1 MKRSME
7 ILVVAVSM
15 SLTSCE
21 WLDIVPDN
29 IPTIEMAFQTR
40 ANAEK
45 MLYTCYDYIP
55 STASPWGNPGI
66 GASDEVWNCAERT
79 FQYTNEQAF
88 RIAKGLQNTND
99 PYLNYWSG
107 GQGGSNLFIGIRDC
121 NTFLE
126 NVDNVP
132 DMTQSEKER
141 WKAEVKFIKAYLHI
155 WLLQLYG
162 PIPFIAENIEVS
174 ASPEEVKVVREP
186 VDDVVSKIVALL
198 DEAIDSGALPEYI
211 RVRDTELGRITRPAA
226 MAIKAKLLTY
236 AASPLFNGN
245 EDFAFYVN
253 AEGRPLINPVY
264 DQHKWELARD
274 ACKEAIDAAHAA
286 GHALYQF
293 DEVVHNASDTT
304 LLELTLRNTIT
315 KRFGQEL
322 LWGISFRNTMDLMG
336 IANPPLTAYQ
346 KGKQLGWVKMMHNPT
361 LDVVEQFYSNKGVP
375 IEEDITYDYAH
386 RYDVVDAPA
395 SHKYYIEEG
404 ARTAYLH
411 INREPRFYAWI
422 GFDTGKWFNMEWN
435 SDEESVAVH
444 CKSNELSGRALD
456 NYSVT
461 GFFAK
466 KLVSYRL
473 VLTESSNTG
482 GECGNYS
489 FPIMRLADLYLLY
502 AECLNEC
509 KDMPDEE
516 VYEYI
521 QKVRDKAG
529 LDRETGS
536 LVDTWAKYSNDPDKP
551 KTKEGMREIIQQER
565 MIELSFEGQRFYDI
579 RRWKLAMDW
588 CNRPIRGWSVNE
600 SDESFYTPAY
610 IYFQSFT
617 PRDYFWPIKLDDL
630 YKNNK
635 LQQSPLW

>member
-1 MKRSME
+1 M
-7 ILVVAVSM
+7 
-15 SLTSCE
+15 
-21 WLDIVPDN
+21 
-29 IPTIEMAFQTR
+29 
-40 ANAEK
+40 
-45 MLYTCYDYIP
+45 
-55 STASPWGNPGI
+55 
-66 GASDEVWNCAERT
+66 
-79 FQYTNEQAF
+79 
-88 RIAKGLQNTND
+88 
-99 PYLNYWSG
+99 
-107 GQGGSNLFIGIRDC
+107 
-121 NTFLE
+121 
-126 NVDNVP
+126 
-132 DMTQSEKER
+132 
-141 WKAEVKFIKAYLHI
+141 
-155 WLLQLYG
+155 
-162 PIPFIAENIEVS
+162 
-174 ASPEEVKVVREP
+174 
-186 VDDVVSKIVALL
+186 
-198 DEAIDSGALPEYI
+198 
-211 RVRDTELGRITRPAA
+211 
-226 MAIKAKLLTY
+226 
-236 AASPLFNGN
+236 
-245 EDFAFYVN
+245 
-253 AEGRPLINPVY
+253 
-264 DQHKWELARD
+264 
-274 ACKEAIDAAHAA
+274 
-286 GHALYQF
+286 
-293 DEVVHNASDTT
+293 
-304 LLELTLRNTIT
+304 
-315 KRFGQEL
+315 
-322 LWGISFRNTMDLMG
+322 
-336 IANPPLTAYQ
+336 
-346 KGKQLGWVKMMHNPT
+346 
-361 LDVVEQFYSNKGVP
+361 
-375 IEEDITYDYAH
+375 
-386 RYDVVDAPA
+386 VDAPA